1 MNTTYLILP
10 GFTNS
15 GPEHWQSYMERKYSN
30 VVRVQQDDWDS
41 PSAAW
46 VDRLD
51 QVIAETRGDIVL
63 LGHSCGAVA
72 VTQWA
77 ATHACGRVKALILV
91 APADVDAETA
101 IEPIRQQRPL
111 PAKQLGFSALLVH
124 SDNDEHLSE
133 ARARSL
139 AALWGCETR
148 LFRAAGHLHTAA
160 GYGEWLDGERLFEEF
175 TGVPLI
181 NAITKG

>member
-1 MNTTYLILP
+1 MNTTYILVP

-30 VVRVQQDDWDS
+30 VVRVQQDDWNT
-41 PSAAW
+41 PSSAW
-46 VDRLD
+46 VDRLN
-51 QVIAETRGDIVL
+51 QVIAETHGDMVL

-77 ATHACGRVKALILV
+77 EAHSCNRVRALILV
-91 APADVDAETA
+91 APADIDAETA
-101 IEPIRQQRPL
+101 IAPIRSQRPL
-111 PAKQLGFSALLVH
+111 PSKKLGFSSLLVY

-139 AALWGCETR
+139 AELWGCETH
-148 LFRAAGHLHTAA
+148 LFLAAGHLHTTA
-160 GYGEWLDGERLFEEF
+160 GYGEWPDGERLFEEF
-175 TGVPLI
+175 TGIPLL
-181 NAITKG
+181 NAITKD